1 MLKERERRNSWV
13 RKCSA
18 RTVDGMHTTKNMR
31 WLSAKLNRQP
41 SALKASVWKHFD
53 LKTDLDKSHTICKLC
68 RTKLKY
74 FGNTTNMRNHI
85 KLLHPEEEEKQLV
98 VVASNQRTIEQVISN
113 FPPTWKE
120 RSKLQTLLQLWLPR
134 TWVRIQS
141 ARTRLFVHFG
151 AEKQGPILKISNW
164 HSDPNTL
171 QRDQN
176 RSHGMWLINTI

>member
-68 RTKLKY
+68 RTKKPH
-74 FGNTTNMRNHI
+74 FHS
-85 KLLHPEEEEKQLV
+85 EEEEKQLV